1 MIDPATKVDQ
11 AVELQ
16 ELKHEPDATSVRGV
30 SLAGLAL
37 VTLIA
42 IGLGSSA
49 VAVRQLSGVWSHVG
63 ADDAWKHQGTDPG
76 VVPHQ
81 AYERLQI
88 QASEKKLL
96 EQYRWHDK
104 AQGTA
109 SIPIDRA
116 IELMSQRKLQTNW
129 PVSDE
134 VSP

>member
-1 MIDPATKVDQ
+1 MIDPATKADQ
-11 AVELQ
+11 AERLH

-30 SLAGLAL
+30 TLSGLVL
-37 VTLIA
+37 VTI
-42 IGLGSSA
+42 ITLGICISA
-49 VAVRQLSGVWSHVG
+49 VAIRQLSSVWSHVG
-63 ADDAWKHQGTDPG
+63 ADDEWKQQATDPG

-81 AYERLQI
+81 AYDRLQI

-96 EQYRWHDK
+96 EQYRWDDK

>member
-1 MIDPATKVDQ
+1 MIEPAAKIDQ
-11 AVELQ
+11 APELRELQ
-16 ELKHEPDATSVRGV
+16 HEPDATSVRGV
-30 SLAGLAL
+30 TLSGLAL
-37 VTLIA
+37 VTIIA
-42 IGLGSSA
+42 LGIGISA
-49 VAVRQLSGVWSHVG
+49 VAIRQLSSRWSQVS
-63 ADDAWKHQGTDPG
+63 ADSQWNQQETNPG
-76 VVPHQ
+76 VVSHQ
-81 AYERLQI
+81 AYDRLQI

-96 EQYRWHDK
+96 EQYRWHDR